1 MTTDSETIPLLLTA
15 GPPGSGSLNL
25 RFPPEY
31 REEVQAL
38 LDENGIEHSMAA
50 EFSSGPE
57 LAIEAVQLFGGA
69 LGGGGIAVA
78 LTSFY
83 KTFVHRHDNKSVS
96 ITKDG
101 DITVQGFS
109 RKQTEQIIAKQVA
122 DQEQR
127 DADWERLIG
136 SDSPDQ

>member
-15 GPPGSGSLNL
+15 GPPGSGLLNL

-31 REEVQAL
+31 REEVQTL

-57 LAIEAVQLFGGA
+57 LAIEAVQLVGGA

-109 RKQTEQIIAKQVA
+109 RKHTERIIAKQVA